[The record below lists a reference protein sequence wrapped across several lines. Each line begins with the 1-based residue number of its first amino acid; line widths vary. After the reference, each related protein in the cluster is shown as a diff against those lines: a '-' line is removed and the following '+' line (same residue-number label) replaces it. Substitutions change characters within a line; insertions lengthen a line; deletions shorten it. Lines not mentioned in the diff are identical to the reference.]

1 MEDDT
6 LSLKE
11 LLSIDLTKVPEQES
25 LQILDNNFP
34 CCYIIRIGDSLE
46 ITLEEHIYTKYW
58 FHKYHAS
65 VFAEAMI
72 KAVKRLATEGFPYF
86 SEELD
91 NDDDVHLFVRWA
103 LAESIHIPNQTLID
117 NIELSFNKV
126 YERANN
132 MLENSDSILILGKD
146 TGESMEL
153 LKRIQTY
160 LDNKGFYTYIIK
172 EQPDLLGESVMQKV
186 LRYALS
192 SRLVIIENT
201 EPSGHLYEFPHIV
214 KMAEMPTV
222 VLQQKDKGATWMF
235 EDLYQRMTNIKKIE
249 YTNDNVIL
257 SADLAV
263 IFFKYQTSS
272 SSINRSS
279 NGLLILLLKVS
290 AMWTYLSVVL
300 ILLCPISSFTI
311 LMSVPCSSR

>member
-1 MEDDT
+1 
-6 LSLKE
+6 
-11 LLSIDLTKVPEQES
+11 
-25 LQILDNNFP
+25 
-34 CCYIIRIGDSLE
+34 
-46 ITLEEHIYTKYW
+46 
-58 FHKYHAS
+58 
-65 VFAEAMI
+65 
-72 KAVKRLATEGFPYF
+72 
-86 SEELD
+86 
-91 NDDDVHLFVRWA
+91 
-103 LAESIHIPNQTLID
+103 
-117 NIELSFNKV
+117 
-126 YERANN
+126 

-235 EDLYQRMTNIKKIE
+235 EDLYQRMANIKKIE
-249 YTNDNVIL
+249 YTNDNMEEQVDAGIKWAFDYL
-257 SADLAV
+257 TQFG
-263 IFFKYQTSS
+263 IYQKNT
-272 SSINRSS
+272 IPW
-279 NGLLILLLKVS
+279 LK
-290 AMWTYLSVVL
+290 
-300 ILLCPISSFTI
+300 
-311 LMSVPCSSR
+311 

>member
-1 MEDDT
+1 M
-6 LSLKE
+6 
-11 LLSIDLTKVPEQES
+11 
-25 LQILDNNFP
+25 
-34 CCYIIRIGDSLE
+34 
-46 ITLEEHIYTKYW
+46 
-58 FHKYHAS
+58 
-65 VFAEAMI
+65 
-72 KAVKRLATEGFPYF
+72 
-86 SEELD
+86 
-91 NDDDVHLFVRWA
+91 
-103 LAESIHIPNQTLID
+103 
-117 NIELSFNKV
+117 

-132 MLENSDSILILGKD
+132 KLENSDSILILGKD

-249 YTNDNVIL
+249 YTNDNMEEQVDAGIKWAFDYL
-257 SADLAV
+257 TQFG
-263 IFFKYQTSS
+263 IYQKNT
-272 SSINRSS
+272 IPW
-279 NGLLILLLKVS
+279 LK
-290 AMWTYLSVVL
+290 
-300 ILLCPISSFTI
+300 
-311 LMSVPCSSR
+311 

>member
-1 MEDDT
+1 
-6 LSLKE
+6 
-11 LLSIDLTKVPEQES
+11 
-25 LQILDNNFP
+25 
-34 CCYIIRIGDSLE
+34 
-46 ITLEEHIYTKYW
+46 
-58 FHKYHAS
+58 
-65 VFAEAMI
+65 
-72 KAVKRLATEGFPYF
+72 
-86 SEELD
+86 

-249 YTNDNVIL
+249 YTNDNMEEQVDAGIKWAFDYL
-257 SADLAV
+257 TQFG
-263 IFFKYQTSS
+263 IYQKNT
-272 SSINRSS
+272 IPW
-279 NGLLILLLKVS
+279 LK
-290 AMWTYLSVVL
+290 
-300 ILLCPISSFTI
+300 
-311 LMSVPCSSR
+311 

>member
-1 MEDDT
+1 
-6 LSLKE
+6 
-11 LLSIDLTKVPEQES
+11 
-25 LQILDNNFP
+25 
-34 CCYIIRIGDSLE
+34 
-46 ITLEEHIYTKYW
+46 
-58 FHKYHAS
+58 
-65 VFAEAMI
+65 
-72 KAVKRLATEGFPYF
+72 
-86 SEELD
+86 
-91 NDDDVHLFVRWA
+91 
-103 LAESIHIPNQTLID
+103 
-117 NIELSFNKV
+117 
-126 YERANN
+126 

-249 YTNDNVIL
+249 YTNDNMEEQVDAGIKWAFDYL
-257 SADLAV
+257 TQFG
-263 IFFKYQTSS
+263 IYQKNT
-272 SSINRSS
+272 IPW
-279 NGLLILLLKVS
+279 LK
-290 AMWTYLSVVL
+290 
-300 ILLCPISSFTI
+300 
-311 LMSVPCSSR
+311 

>member
-103 LAESIHIPNQTLID
+103 LAESVSLPHILL
-117 NIELSFNKV
+117 EKG
-126 YERANN
+126 N
-132 MLENSDSILILGKD
+132 MPSC
-146 TGESMEL
+146 L
-153 LKRIQTY
+153 LKM
-160 LDNKGFYTYIIK
+160 
-172 EQPDLLGESVMQKV
+172 S
-186 LRYALS
+186 
-192 SRLVIIENT
+192 
-201 EPSGHLYEFPHIV
+201 
-214 KMAEMPTV
+214 
-222 VLQQKDKGATWMF
+222 
-235 EDLYQRMTNIKKIE
+235 
-249 YTNDNVIL
+249 
-257 SADLAV
+257 
-263 IFFKYQTSS
+263 IFAFQ
-272 SSINRSS
+272 
-279 NGLLILLLKVS
+279 
-290 AMWTYLSVVL
+290 
-300 ILLCPISSFTI
+300 
-311 LMSVPCSSR
+311 

>member
-1 MEDDT
+1 MSYICINNE
-6 LSLKE
+6 SNNNGRRYFILKRVIINRFNKGARARI
-11 LLSIDLTKVPEQES
+11 SA
-25 LQILDNNFP
+25 NFG
-34 CCYIIRIGDSLE
+34 YIIRIGDSLE

-160 LDNKGFYTYIIK
+160 LNNKGFYTYIIK

-249 YTNDNVIL
+249 YTNDNMEEQVDAGIKWAFDYL
-257 SADLAV
+257 TQFG
-263 IFFKYQTSS
+263 IYQKKLFP
-272 SSINRSS
+272 
-279 NGLLILLLKVS
+279 G
-290 AMWTYLSVVL
+290 
-300 ILLCPISSFTI
+300 
-311 LMSVPCSSR
+311 